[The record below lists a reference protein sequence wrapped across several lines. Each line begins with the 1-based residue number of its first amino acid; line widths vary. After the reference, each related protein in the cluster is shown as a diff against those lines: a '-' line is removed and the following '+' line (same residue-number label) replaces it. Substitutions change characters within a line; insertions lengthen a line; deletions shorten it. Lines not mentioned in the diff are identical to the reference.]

1 MTSDNEIKTAA
12 KCMKMLVLFCIEKQ
26 YCTESE
32 GKEVID
38 QFWKSCSNF
47 QGNKIAEGLNE
58 LKNQR
63 YWNNL
68 GEEKI
73 DVNSKKRS
81 SQEAGF
87 NSDDDGDDFDDD
99 DSDYEETI
107 NTDFPLTLEKVTK
120 EGWIFSTGFYDEENN
135 NREIL
140 VRLPDTLRKMG
151 KKGMSISCMALGK
164 LKNGVW
170 APFNPYD
177 NEYACANV
185 YPD

>member
-1 MTSDNEIKTAA
+1 MNAIYMSYIFPIEGYHDN
-12 KCMKMLVLFCIEKQ
+12 L
-26 YCTESE
+26 
-32 GKEVID
+32 
-38 QFWKSCSNF
+38 
-47 QGNKIAEGLNE
+47 
-58 LKNQR
+58 
-63 YWNNL
+63 
-68 GEEKI
+68 
-73 DVNSKKRS
+73 
-81 SQEAGF
+81 
-87 NSDDDGDDFDDD
+87 DD
-99 DSDYEETI
+99 
-107 NTDFPLTLEKVTK
+107 L
-120 EGWIFSTGFYDEENN
+120 GWIFSTGFYDEENK